1 MMQDGQGSTVHGSR
15 FTDNGQRTTDNGQR
29 TTAGASLLPMDFSH
43 SPRSLDYQERLRG
56 FMDEHVYPAER
67 AIAER
72 DRTEPR
78 DPVEAPPEM
87 ADLKRIARE
96 RGLWN
101 LFLPDDEYG
110 AGLTNVEYAPLAEI
124 MGMAIELAPEATNCA
139 APDTGNMEVLHLF
152 GTPEQ
157 KERWLVPLLEGEI
170 RSNFGMTEPAVA
182 SSDPRNLECSITP
195 DGDDYLVNGTK
206 WWSSGAMS
214 SDSKVAIVM
223 GVTNPEA
230 PPKQRYSM
238 ILVPMD
244 ADGVEVVRD
253 LPVFGYHH
261 RGGHAVVRYNDVRVP
276 ASNLISGPGEGYM
289 IAQARLGPGR
299 IHHCMRAIGQ
309 AERALDLMVRR
320 AKNRTAFG
328 SRIADKGQVQEWI
341 AESRW
346 RIDQARLLVLHAA
359 WLIDT
364 HGNRAARRDVS
375 AIKVV
380 APKTAL
386 WVIDK
391 AIQVHGGMGV
401 SDDTPLASM
410 WANMRTLR
418 IADGPDEVHTMV
430 VAGRVIGR
438 D

>member
-1 MMQDGQGSTVHGSR
+1 
-15 FTDNGQRTTDNGQR
+15 
-29 TTAGASLLPMDFSH
+29 MDFAH
-43 SPRSLDYQERLRG
+43 SARSLQYQEKLAA
-56 FMDEHVYPAER
+56 FMEEHVYPAER
-67 AIAER
+67 AIRSR
-72 DRTEPR
+72 DPLPGE
-78 DPVEAPPEM
+78 PVEAPPEL
-87 ADLKRIARE
+87 AELKRVARDQ
-96 RGLWN
+96 GLWN

-110 AGLTNVEYAPLAEI
+110 AGLSNTDYAPLAET
-124 MGMAIELAPEATNCA
+124 MGHVIELAPEATNCS

-157 KERWLVPLLEGEI
+157 KERWLIPLLEGEI

-195 DGDDYLVNGTK
+195 DGDDFIVSGMK
-206 WWSSGAMS
+206 WWSTGAIS
-214 SDSKVAIVM
+214 KDSKIAIVM
-223 GVTNPEA
+223 GVTDPDA
-230 PPKQRYSM
+230 PPKARYSM

-253 LPVFGYHH
+253 LPVFGYYH
-261 RGGHAVVRYNDVRVP
+261 RGGHAEVRYNDVRVP
-276 ASNLISGPGEGYM
+276 ATNLISGPGQGYM

-309 AERALDLMVRR
+309 AERALSLMIER
-320 AKNRTAFG
+320 AKSREAFG
-328 SRIADKGQVQEWI
+328 KRVADQGVVQQWI

-346 RIDQARLLVLHAA
+346 RIDQARLLVMHTA

-364 HGNRAARRDVS
+364 EGNRAATRDVS

-380 APKTAL
+380 APNTAL

-391 AIQVHGGMGV
+391 AIQVHGGTGV
-401 SDDTPLASM
+401 SEDTKLASM

-430 VAGRVIGR
+430 VARREIGR

>member
-1 MMQDGQGSTVHGSR
+1 
-15 FTDNGQRTTDNGQR
+15 
-29 TTAGASLLPMDFSH
+29 MDFSH
-43 SPRSLDYQERLRG
+43 SSRSLQYQERLNA
-56 FMDEHVYPAER
+56 FMDDHVRPAEA
-67 AIAER
+67 AIEAR
-72 DRTEPR
+72 RRTEGV
-78 DPVEAPPEM
+78 DPTEAPPELHE
-87 ADLKRIARE
+87 LKRLARAD
-96 RGLWN
+96 GLWN

-110 AGLTNVEYAPLAEI
+110 AGLSNTDYAPLAEI
-124 MGMAIELAPEATNCA
+124 MGQVIELAPEATNCS

-182 SSDPRNLECSITP
+182 SSDPRNLQCSITR
-195 DGDDYLVNGTK
+195 DGDDYIVSGTK
-206 WWSSGAMS
+206 WWSTGAATK
-214 SDSKVAIVM
+214 DSKVAIVM
-223 GVTNPEA
+223 GVTDPDA
-230 PPKQRYSM
+230 PPKARYSM

-244 ADGVEVVRD
+244 AEGVEVVRD
-253 LPVFGYHH
+253 VPVFGYHH
-261 RGGHAVVRYNDVRVP
+261 RGGHAEVRYNDVRVP
-276 ASNLISGPGEGYM
+276 ATSIISGPGEGYM

-309 AERALDLMVRR
+309 AERALGLMIER
-320 AKNRTAFG
+320 AKAREAFG
-328 SRIADKGQVQEWI
+328 KRVADQGVVQEWI

-346 RIDQARLLVLHAA
+346 RIDQARLLVLHTA

-364 HGNRAARRDVS
+364 QGNRAARRDVS

-380 APKTAL
+380 APNTAL

-401 SDDTPLASM
+401 SDDTPLAAM

-430 VAGRVIGR
+430 VARREIGR

>member
-1 MMQDGQGSTVHGSR
+1 
-15 FTDNGQRTTDNGQR
+15 
-29 TTAGASLLPMDFSH
+29 MDFSH
-43 SPRSLDYQERLRG
+43 TPRSVDYQNRLNS
-56 FMDEHVYPAER
+56 FMQEHVYPAEA
-67 AIAER
+67 AIAARRAGGEAG
-72 DRTEPR
+72 
-78 DPVEAPPEM
+78 DPTEAPPEM
-87 ADLKRIARE
+87 AGLKETARSL
-96 RGLWN
+96 GLWN

-110 AGLTNVEYAPLAEI
+110 AGLTNGEYAPLAEV

-139 APDTGNMEVLHLF
+139 APDTGNMEVLHMF

-157 KERWLVPLLEGEI
+157 KERWLIPLLEGEI

-182 SSDPRNLECSITP
+182 SSDPRNLECSITS
-195 DGDDYLVNGTK
+195 DGDDFIVSGTK

-214 SDSKVAIVM
+214 KDSKVAIVM
-223 GVTNPEA
+223 GVTNQDA

-244 ADGVEVVRD
+244 AEGVEVVRD
-253 LPVFGYHH
+253 LPVFGYYH
-261 RGGHAVVRYNDVRVP
+261 RGGHAEVRYHDVRVP
-276 ASNLISGPGEGYM
+276 AANLIAGPGEGYM

-309 AERALDLMVRR
+309 AERALALMIER
-320 AKNRTAFG
+320 AKSRTAFG
-328 SRIADKGQVQEWI
+328 MRVADQGVVQQWI

-346 RIDQARLLVLHAA
+346 RIDQARLLVLHTA

-364 HGNRAARRDVS
+364 QGNRAARRDVS

-380 APKTAL
+380 APNTAL
-386 WVIDK
+386 WVLDK

-430 VAGRVIGR
+430 VARREIGR

>member
-1 MMQDGQGSTVHGSR
+1 
-15 FTDNGQRTTDNGQR
+15 
-29 TTAGASLLPMDFSH
+29 MDFSH
-43 SPRSLDYQERLRG
+43 SSRSLLYQDRLNA
-56 FMDEHVYPAER
+56 FMDDHVRPAEA
-67 AIAER
+67 AIEAR
-72 DRTEPR
+72 RRTEGV
-78 DPVEAPPEM
+78 DPTEAPPELHELKKLAR
-87 ADLKRIARE
+87 AD
-96 RGLWN
+96 GLWN

-110 AGLTNVEYAPLAEI
+110 AGLSNTDYAPLAEI
-124 MGMAIELAPEATNCA
+124 MGQVIELAPEATNCS

-182 SSDPRNLECSITP
+182 SSDPRNLQCSITR
-195 DGDDYLVNGTK
+195 DGDDYIVSGTK
-206 WWSSGAMS
+206 WWSTGAATK
-214 SDSKVAIVM
+214 DSKVAIVM
-223 GVTNPEA
+223 GVTDPDA
-230 PPKQRYSM
+230 PPKARYSM

-244 ADGVEVVRD
+244 AEGVEVVRD
-253 LPVFGYHH
+253 VPVFGYHH
-261 RGGHAVVRYNDVRVP
+261 RGGHAEVRYNDVRVP
-276 ASNLISGPGEGYM
+276 ATNIISGPGEGYM

-309 AERALDLMVRR
+309 AERALGLMIER
-320 AKNRTAFG
+320 AKAREAFG
-328 SRIADKGQVQEWI
+328 KRVADQGVVQEWI

-364 HGNRAARRDVS
+364 QGNRAARRDVS

-380 APKTAL
+380 APNTAL

-401 SDDTPLASM
+401 SDDTPLAAM

-430 VAGRVIGR
+430 VARREIGR

>member
-1 MMQDGQGSTVHGSR
+1 
-15 FTDNGQRTTDNGQR
+15 
-29 TTAGASLLPMDFSH
+29 MDFAH
-43 SPRSLDYQERLRG
+43 SPRSVDYQERLLS
-56 FMDEHVYPAER
+56 FMGDSVYPAEA
-67 AIAER
+67 AIAARVRNGEQ
-72 DRTEPR
+72 PG
-78 DPVEAPPEM
+78 PEAPPEM
-87 ADLKRIARE
+87 DELKDAARA

-101 LFLPDDEYG
+101 LFLPDEEYG
-110 AGLTNVEYAPLAEI
+110 AGLSNTDYAPLAEI
-124 MGMAIELAPEATNCA
+124 MGHVIELAPEATNCS

-157 KERWLVPLLEGEI
+157 KERWLIPLLEGEI

-182 SSDPRNLECSITP
+182 SSDPLNLETSITR
-195 DGDDYLVNGTK
+195 DGDDYIVSGTK
-206 WWSSGAMS
+206 WWSTGAVS
-214 SDSKVAIVM
+214 SDAKVAIVM
-223 GVTNPEA
+223 GVTDPEA
-230 PPKQRYSM
+230 PPRQRYSM

-244 ADGVEVVRD
+244 AEGVEVTRD
-253 LPVFGYHH
+253 LPVFGYRH
-261 RGGHAVVRYNDVRVP
+261 RGGHAEVRYHDVRVP
-276 ASNLISGPGEGYM
+276 ASNLIAGPGEGYM

-309 AERALDLMVRR
+309 AERALELMIAR
-320 AKNRTAFG
+320 AKERSAFG
-328 SRIADKGQVQEWI
+328 KRVADQGVVQDWI
-341 AESRW
+341 AQSRW

-364 HGNRAARRDVS
+364 EGNRAARREVS

-380 APKTAL
+380 VPQMAL
-386 WVIDK
+386 WVMDK

-401 SDDTPLASM
+401 SDDTPLAAM

-430 VAGRVIGR
+430 VARREIGR

>member
-1 MMQDGQGSTVHGSR
+1 
-15 FTDNGQRTTDNGQR
+15 
-29 TTAGASLLPMDFSH
+29 MDFAH
-43 SPRSLDYQERLRG
+43 TERSQRYQEQLSA
-56 FMDEHVYPAER
+56 FMTDHIDPAER
-67 AIAER
+67 AIAS
-72 DRTEPR
+72 R
-78 DPVEAPPEM
+78 DPLPDEPIEAPPEL
-87 ADLKRIARE
+87 AELKRIAKE
-96 RGLWN
+96 QGLWN

-110 AGLTNVEYAPLAEI
+110 AGLSNTEYAPLAEI
-124 MGMAIELAPEATNCA
+124 MGHVIELAPEATNCS

-182 SSDPRNLECSITP
+182 SSDPRNLELTITA
-195 DGDDYLVNGTK
+195 DGDHYIVSGRK

-214 SDSKVAIVM
+214 KDSKVAIVM
-223 GVTNPEA
+223 GVTDKDA
-230 PPKQRYSM
+230 PPKARYSM

-244 ADGVEVVRD
+244 AEGVEVVRD

-261 RGGHAVVRYNDVRVP
+261 RGGHAEVQYHEVRAP
-276 ASNLISGPGEGYM
+276 AANIIAGPGEGYM

-309 AERALDLMVRR
+309 AERALSLMISR
-320 AKNRTAFG
+320 AKSREAFG
-328 SRIADKGQVQEWI
+328 MRVADQGVVQEWI
-341 AESRW
+341 AQARW

-380 APKTAL
+380 APNTAL

-401 SDDTPLASM
+401 CDDTPLASM

-418 IADGPDEVHTMV
+418 LADGPDEVHTMV
-430 VAGRVIGR
+430 VARREIGR

>member
-1 MMQDGQGSTVHGSR
+1 
-15 FTDNGQRTTDNGQR
+15 
-29 TTAGASLLPMDFSH
+29 MDFSH
-43 SPRSLDYQERLRG
+43 SKRSLEYQERLNA
-56 FMDEHVYPAER
+56 FMHDHVYPADSTIR
-67 AIAER
+67 ARGI
-72 DRTEPR
+72 D
-78 DPVEAPPEM
+78 DPVEAPAEM
-87 ADLKRIARE
+87 SELKRVARS

-110 AGLTNVEYAPLAEI
+110 AGLSNTEYAPLAEI
-124 MGMAIELAPEATNCA
+124 MGQVIELAPEATNCS

-182 SSDPRNLECSITP
+182 SSDPRNLQCSIVK
-195 DGDDYLVNGTK
+195 DGDDYVVSGTK
-206 WWSSGAMS
+206 WWSSGAMTK
-214 SDSKVAIVM
+214 DSKIAIVM
-223 GVTNPEA
+223 GVTNPDA

-244 ADGVEVVRD
+244 AEGVEVVRD
-253 LPVFGYHH
+253 LPVFGYRH
-261 RGGHAVVRYNDVRVP
+261 RGGHAEVKYNDVRVP

-309 AERALDLMVRR
+309 AERALSLMVAR
-320 AKNRTAFG
+320 AKAREAFG
-328 SRIADKGQVQEWI
+328 MRVADQGVVQDWI

-346 RIDQARLLVLHAA
+346 RIDQARLLVMHAA
-359 WLIDT
+359 WRIDT
-364 HGNRAARRDVS
+364 EGNRAARQDVS

-380 APKTAL
+380 APQTAL

-418 IADGPDEVHTMV
+418 IADGPDEVHNMV
-430 VAGRVIGR
+430 VARREIGR
-438 D
+438 

>member
-1 MMQDGQGSTVHGSR
+1 MES
-15 FTDNGQRTTDNGQR
+15 
-29 TTAGASLLPMDFSH
+29 
-43 SPRSLDYQERLRG
+43 
-56 FMDEHVYPAER
+56 HVYPAESTVR
-67 AIAER
+67 A
-72 DRTEPR
+72 RTGD

-87 ADLKRIARE
+87 AALKTEARS

-110 AGLTNVEYAPLAEI
+110 AGLSNIEYAPLAEI
-124 MGMAIELAPEATNCA
+124 MGRAIELAPEATNCS
-139 APDTGNMEVLHLF
+139 APDTGNMEVLHMF
-152 GTPEQ
+152 GTDEQ

-182 SSDPRNLECSITP
+182 SSDPRNLECSIVR
-195 DGDDYLVNGTK
+195 DGDDYVVSGTK
-206 WWSSGAMS
+206 WWSSGAS
-214 SDSKVAIVM
+214 SKDSEVAIVM
-223 GVTNPEA
+223 GVTNPDA

-244 ADGVEVVRD
+244 AEGVEIVRD

-261 RGGHAVVRYNDVRVP
+261 RGGHAEVRYNDVRVP
-276 ASNLISGPGEGYM
+276 AANLIAGPGEGYM

-309 AERALDLMVRR
+309 AERAHDLMVAR
-320 AKNRTAFG
+320 AKSREAFG
-328 SRIADKGQVQEWI
+328 MRIADQGVVQQWI
-341 AESRW
+341 AEARW

-364 HGNRAARRDVS
+364 EGNRAARRDVS

-380 APKTAL
+380 APQTAL

-430 VAGRVIGR
+430 VARREIGR

>member
-1 MMQDGQGSTVHGSR
+1 
-15 FTDNGQRTTDNGQR
+15 
-29 TTAGASLLPMDFSH
+29 MDFSH
-43 SPRSLDYQERLRG
+43 SPRSLDYQERLG
-56 FMDEHVYPAER
+56 VFMADHVYPAER
-67 AIAER
+67 AIEARRRIE
-72 DRTEPR
+72 DI
-78 DPVEAPPEM
+78 DPTEAPPEM
-87 ADLKRIARE
+87 AGLKATARAQ
-96 RGLWN
+96 GLWN

-110 AGLTNVEYAPLAEI
+110 AGLSNTEYAPLAEM
-124 MGMAIELAPEATNCA
+124 MGHVIELAPEATNCS

-157 KERWLVPLLEGEI
+157 REQWLIPLLEGEI

-182 SSDPRNLECSITP
+182 SSDPRNLQASITR
-195 DGDDYLVNGTK
+195 DGGDYVVSGTK
-206 WWSSGAMS
+206 WWSTGAYS
-214 SDSKVAIVM
+214 RDSKVSIFM
-223 GVTNPEA
+223 GVTDPDA
-230 PPKQRYSM
+230 PPKARYSM

-253 LPVFGYHH
+253 VPVFGYRH
-261 RGGHAVVRYNDVRVP
+261 RGGHAVVRYHEVRVP
-276 ASNLISGPGEGYM
+276 ASNIIAGEGEGYM

-309 AERALDLMVRR
+309 AERALSLMIAR
-320 AKNRTAFG
+320 AKSREAFG
-328 SRIADKGQVQEWI
+328 MRVADQGVVQQWI

-346 RIDQARLLVLHAA
+346 RIDQARLLVMHTA

-364 HGNRAARRDVS
+364 EGNRAARRDVS

-380 APKTAL
+380 VPNMAL
-386 WVIDK
+386 WVMDK

-401 SDDTPLASM
+401 SDDTPLAAM

-430 VAGRVIGR
+430 VARMEIGR

>member
-1 MMQDGQGSTVHGSR
+1 
-15 FTDNGQRTTDNGQR
+15 
-29 TTAGASLLPMDFSH
+29 MDFSH
-43 SPRSLDYQERLRG
+43 SPRSLEYQEKLSD
-56 FMDEHVYPAER
+56 FMDDHVYPTEL
-67 AIAER
+67 AIEA
-72 DRTEPR
+72 R
-78 DPVEAPPEM
+78 DPLPGEPTEAPPEM
-87 ADLKRIARE
+87 AELKRIARD

-110 AGLTNVEYAPLAEI
+110 AGLTNTEYAPLAET
-124 MGMAIELAPEATNCA
+124 MGRAIELAPEATNCA

-157 KERWLVPLLEGEI
+157 KERWLIPLLEGEI
-170 RSNFGMTEPAVA
+170 RSNFGMTEPDVA
-182 SSDPRNLECSITP
+182 SSDPRNLELTITP
-195 DGDDYLVNGTK
+195 DGTDYIVSGTK

-214 SDSKVAIVM
+214 QDSKIAIVM
-223 GVTNPEA
+223 GVTEKDA
-230 PPKQRYSM
+230 PPKARYSM

-244 ADGVEVVRD
+244 ADGVEVIRD
-253 LPVFGYHH
+253 LPVFGYYH
-261 RGGHAVVRYNDVRVP
+261 RGGHAEVKYHDVRVP
-276 ASNLISGPGEGYM
+276 AANLISGPGEGYM

-309 AERALDLMVRR
+309 AERALEMMIAR
-320 AKNRTAFG
+320 AKSREAFG
-328 SRIADKGQVQEWI
+328 KRIADQGVVQQWI

-346 RIDQARLLVLHAA
+346 RIDQARLLVMHTA

-364 HGNRAARRDVS
+364 HGNRAATRDVS

-380 APKTAL
+380 APNTAL

-401 SDDTPLASM
+401 SDDTNLASM

-418 IADGPDEVHTMV
+418 LADGPDEVHTMV
-430 VAGRVIGR
+430 VARREIGR

>member
-1 MMQDGQGSTVHGSR
+1 
-15 FTDNGQRTTDNGQR
+15 
-29 TTAGASLLPMDFSH
+29 MDFEH
-43 SPRSLDYQERLRG
+43 SERSQRYQDLLAA
-56 FMDEHVYPAER
+56 FMDEHVAPAER
-67 AIAER
+67 AIEVR
-72 DRTEPR
+72 RRTEVV
-78 DPVEAPPEM
+78 DPTEAPPEM
-87 ADLKRIARE
+87 AELKRIARSQ
-96 RGLWN
+96 GLWN
-101 LFLPDDEYG
+101 LFLPDEEYG
-110 AGLTNVEYAPLAEI
+110 AGLSNTEYAPLAEI
-124 MGMAIELAPEATNCA
+124 MGRIIELAPEATNCS
-139 APDTGNMEVLHLF
+139 APDTGNMEVIHQF

-182 SSDPRNLECSITP
+182 SSDPRNLRCSITR
-195 DGDDYLVNGTK
+195 DGDDYIISGTK
-206 WWSSGAMS
+206 WWSSGAAS
-214 SDSKVAIVM
+214 QDSKVTILM
-223 GVTNPEA
+223 GVTDPDA
-230 PPKQRYSM
+230 PPKARYSM

-244 ADGVEVVRD
+244 TEGVHVVRD
-253 LPVFGYHH
+253 VPVFGYRH
-261 RGGHAVVRYNDVRVP
+261 RGGHAVVRYDDVRVP
-276 ASNLISGPGEGYM
+276 ASNIIAGEGQGYM

-309 AERALDLMVRR
+309 AERALELMIAR
-320 AKNRTAFG
+320 AKSREAFG
-328 SRIADKGQVQEWI
+328 MRIADQGVIQEWI

-346 RIDQARLLVLHAA
+346 RIDQARLLVLHTA

-364 HGNRAARRDVS
+364 QGNRAARRDIS

-380 APKTAL
+380 APRTAL

-401 SDDTPLASM
+401 SDDTPLAAM

-430 VAGRVIGR
+430 VARREIGR

>member
-1 MMQDGQGSTVHGSR
+1 
-15 FTDNGQRTTDNGQR
+15 
-29 TTAGASLLPMDFSH
+29 MDFAH
-43 SPRSLDYQERLRG
+43 SPRSLEYQDRLNA
-56 FMDEHVYPAER
+56 FMTDHVYPAE
-67 AIAER
+67 ATIASR
-72 DRTEPR
+72 NAV
-78 DPVEAPPEM
+78 DPIDPTEAPAELIE
-87 ADLKRIARE
+87 LKRVAKAE
-96 RGLWN
+96 GLWN
-101 LFLPDDEYG
+101 LFLPDEEYG
-110 AGLTNVEYAPLAEI
+110 AGLSNTEYAPLAEI
-124 MGMAIELAPEATNCA
+124 MGHVIELAPEATNCS
-139 APDTGNMEVLHLF
+139 APDTGNMEVLHMF

-182 SSDPRNLECSITP
+182 SSDPRNLECSITR
-195 DGDDYLVNGTK
+195 DGSDYIVSGTK
-206 WWSSGAMS
+206 WWSTGAVTK
-214 SDSKVAIVM
+214 DSKVAIVM
-223 GVTNPEA
+223 GVTDPDA
-230 PPKQRYSM
+230 PPKARYSM

-253 LPVFGYHH
+253 VPVFGYHH
-261 RGGHAVVRYNDVRVP
+261 RGGHAEVRYHEVRVP

-309 AERALDLMVRR
+309 AERALGMMIER
-320 AKNRTAFG
+320 AKSREAFG
-328 SRIADKGQVQEWI
+328 KRVADQGVVQDWI
-341 AESRW
+341 AQSRW
-346 RIDQARLLVLHAA
+346 RIDQARLLVLHTA

-364 HGNRAARRDVS
+364 QGNRAARRDVS

-380 APKTAL
+380 APQTAL
-386 WVIDK
+386 WVLDK

-401 SDDTPLASM
+401 SNDTPLAAM

-430 VAGRVIGR
+430 VARREIGR

>member
-1 MMQDGQGSTVHGSR
+1 
-15 FTDNGQRTTDNGQR
+15 
-29 TTAGASLLPMDFSH
+29 MDFSH
-43 SPRSLDYQERLRG
+43 SSRSLQYQERLNA
-56 FMDEHVYPAER
+56 FMDDHVRPAEATIEAR
-67 AIAER
+67 R
-72 DRTEPR
+72 RTDGVVPT
-78 DPVEAPPEM
+78 EAPPELHE
-87 ADLKRIARE
+87 LKRLARAD
-96 RGLWN
+96 GLWN

-110 AGLTNVEYAPLAEI
+110 AGLSNTDYAPLAEI
-124 MGMAIELAPEATNCA
+124 MGQVIELAPEATNCS

-157 KERWLVPLLEGEI
+157 KERWLMPLLEGEI

-182 SSDPRNLECSITP
+182 SSDPRNLQCSITR
-195 DGDDYLVNGTK
+195 DGDDYIVSGTK
-206 WWSSGAMS
+206 WWSTGAATK
-214 SDSKVAIVM
+214 DSKVAIVM
-223 GVTNPEA
+223 GVTDPDA
-230 PPKQRYSM
+230 PPKARYSM

-244 ADGVEVVRD
+244 AEGVEVVRD
-253 LPVFGYHH
+253 VPVFGYHH
-261 RGGHAVVRYNDVRVP
+261 RGGHAEVRYNDVRVP
-276 ASNLISGPGEGYM
+276 ASNIIAGPGEGYM

-309 AERALDLMVRR
+309 AERALALMIER
-320 AKNRTAFG
+320 AKAREAFG
-328 SRIADKGQVQEWI
+328 KRVADQGVVQEWI

-346 RIDQARLLVLHAA
+346 RIDQARLLVLHTA

-364 HGNRAARRDVS
+364 QGNRAARRDVS

-380 APKTAL
+380 APNTAL

-401 SDDTPLASM
+401 SDDTPLAAM

-430 VAGRVIGR
+430 VARREIGR

>member
-1 MMQDGQGSTVHGSR
+1 
-15 FTDNGQRTTDNGQR
+15 
-29 TTAGASLLPMDFSH
+29 MDFSH
-43 SPRSLDYQERLRG
+43 SPRSLDYQERLG
-56 FMDEHVYPAER
+56 AFMADHVYPAER
-67 AIAER
+67 AIEARRRIEIA
-72 DRTEPR
+72 
-78 DPVEAPPEM
+78 DPTEAPPEM
-87 ADLKRIARE
+87 AELKSTARAQ
-96 RGLWN
+96 GLWN

-110 AGLTNVEYAPLAEI
+110 AGLSNTEYAPLAET
-124 MGMAIELAPEATNCA
+124 MGHVIELAPEATNCS

-157 KERWLVPLLEGEI
+157 REQWLIPLLEGEI

-182 SSDPRNLECSITP
+182 SSDPRNLQASITR
-195 DGDDYLVNGTK
+195 DGGDYIVSGTK
-206 WWSSGAMS
+206 WWSTGAYS
-214 SDSKVAIVM
+214 RDSKVSIFM
-223 GVTNPEA
+223 GVTDPDA
-230 PPKQRYSM
+230 PPKARYSM

-253 LPVFGYHH
+253 VPVFGYRH
-261 RGGHAVVRYNDVRVP
+261 RGGHAVVRYHDVRVP
-276 ASNLISGPGEGYM
+276 ASNIIAGEGEGYM

-309 AERALDLMVRR
+309 AERALSLMIAR
-320 AKNRTAFG
+320 AKSREAFG
-328 SRIADKGQVQEWI
+328 MRVADQGVVQQWI

-346 RIDQARLLVLHAA
+346 RIDQARLLVMHTA

-364 HGNRAARRDVS
+364 EGNRAARRDVS

-380 APKTAL
+380 VPNMAL
-386 WVIDK
+386 WVMDK

-401 SDDTPLASM
+401 SDDTPLAAM

-430 VAGRVIGR
+430 VARREIGR

>member
-1 MMQDGQGSTVHGSR
+1 
-15 FTDNGQRTTDNGQR
+15 
-29 TTAGASLLPMDFSH
+29 MDFSH
-43 SPRSLDYQERLRG
+43 SSRSLQYQDRLNA
-56 FMDEHVYPAER
+56 FMDDHVRPAEA
-67 AIAER
+67 AIEAR
-72 DRTEPR
+72 RRTDGF
-78 DPVEAPPEM
+78 DPTEAPPELHELKKLAR
-87 ADLKRIARE
+87 AD
-96 RGLWN
+96 GLWN
-101 LFLPDDEYG
+101 LFLPDAEYG
-110 AGLTNVEYAPLAEI
+110 AGLSNTDYAPLAEI
-124 MGMAIELAPEATNCA
+124 MGHVIELAPEATNCS

-157 KERWLVPLLEGEI
+157 KERWLIPLLEGEI

-182 SSDPRNLECSITP
+182 SSDPRNLQCAITR
-195 DGDDYLVNGTK
+195 DGDDYIVSGTK
-206 WWSSGAMS
+206 WWSTGAATK
-214 SDSKVAIVM
+214 DSKVAIVM
-223 GVTNPEA
+223 GVTDPDA
-230 PPKQRYSM
+230 PPKARYSM

-244 ADGVEVVRD
+244 AEGVEVVRD
-253 LPVFGYHH
+253 VPVFGYHH
-261 RGGHAVVRYNDVRVP
+261 RGGHAEVRYNDVRVP
-276 ASNLISGPGEGYM
+276 ASNIIAGPGEGYM

-309 AERALDLMVRR
+309 AERALALMIER
-320 AKNRTAFG
+320 AKAREAFG
-328 SRIADKGQVQEWI
+328 KRVADQGVVQEWI

-346 RIDQARLLVLHAA
+346 RIDQARLLVLHTA

-364 HGNRAARRDVS
+364 QGNRAARRDVS

-380 APKTAL
+380 APNTAL

-401 SDDTPLASM
+401 SDDTPLAAM

-430 VAGRVIGR
+430 VARREIGR

>member
-1 MMQDGQGSTVHGSR
+1 
-15 FTDNGQRTTDNGQR
+15 
-29 TTAGASLLPMDFSH
+29 MDFSH
-43 SPRSLDYQERLRG
+43 SARSLDYQERLRG
-56 FMDEHVYPAER
+56 FMDDAVYPAEA

-72 DRTEPR
+72 MHAGEP
-78 DPVEAPPEM
+78 PGPEAPPEM
-87 ADLKRIARE
+87 AGLKIAARE

-101 LFLPDDEYG
+101 LFLPDEEYG
-110 AGLTNVEYAPLAEI
+110 AGLSNTDYAPLAEI
-124 MGMAIELAPEATNCA
+124 MGHVIELAPEATNCS

-157 KERWLVPLLEGEI
+157 KERWLIPLLEGEI
-170 RSNFGMTEPAVA
+170 RSNFGMTEPDVA
-182 SSDPRNLECSITP
+182 SSDPLNLETSITR
-195 DGDDYLVNGTK
+195 DGDDYIVSGTK
-206 WWSSGAMS
+206 WWSTGAVS
-214 SDSKVAIVM
+214 SDARVAIVM
-223 GVTNPEA
+223 GVTDPEA
-230 PPKQRYSM
+230 PPRQRYSM

-244 ADGVEVVRD
+244 AEGVEVTRD
-253 LPVFGYHH
+253 LPVFGYRH
-261 RGGHAVVRYNDVRVP
+261 RGGHAEVRYHDVRIP
-276 ASNLISGPGEGYM
+276 ASNLIAGPGEGYM

-309 AERALDLMVRR
+309 AERALELMIAR
-320 AKNRTAFG
+320 AKARQAFG
-328 SRIADKGQVQEWI
+328 KRVADQGIVQDWI
-341 AESRW
+341 AQSRW

-364 HGNRAARRDVS
+364 EGNRAARHDVS

-380 APKTAL
+380 VPQMAL
-386 WVIDK
+386 WVMDK

-401 SDDTPLASM
+401 SDDTPLAAM

-430 VAGRVIGR
+430 VARREIGR